1 MADRHYTLEEAEA
14 ALPWV
19 RDAIDSMRT
28 ATTELLDARTKLSA
42 LLEAI
47 RSNGGSTHDQEVHD
61 LRSRVEEST
70 EALRLPLEEF
80 ENKGIIIRD
89 LQRGLID
96 FPALRNGREVYLCWL
111 YGEERIDYW
120 HELDTGFAGRR
131 PL

>member
-19 RDAIDSMRT
+19 RDAIDTMREAT
-28 ATTELLDARTKLSA
+28 ANLLDARTKLSA

-47 RSNGGSTHDQEVHD
+47 RSNGGSTHDEEVHD
-61 LRSRVEEST
+61 LRSRVEKST
-70 EALRLPLEEF
+70 ETLRQPLEEF
-80 ENKGIIIRD
+80 ENSGIIIRD

-96 FPALRNGREVYLCWL
+96 FPALRDGREVYLCWL

-120 HELDTGFAGRR
+120 HELDTGFAGRQ

>member
-14 ALPWV
+14 TLPWV
-19 RDAIDSMRT
+19 RDAIDSMRK
-28 ATTELLDARTKLSA
+28 ATLELLDARTKLSA
-42 LLEAI
+42 LFETI
-47 RSNGGSTHDQEVHD
+47 RSNGGSTHEQEVHD
-61 LRSRVEEST
+61 LRTRVENST

-80 ENKGIIIRD
+80 ENRGIIIRD

-96 FPALRNGREVYLCWL
+96 FPALRDDREVYLCWL

-120 HELDTGFAGRR
+120 HELDTGFAGRQ

>member
-19 RDAIDSMRT
+19 RDAVDSMREAT
-28 ATTELLDARTKLSA
+28 AELLDARAKLSA

-47 RSNGGSTHDQEVHD
+47 HSNGGSTHEEEMHE
-61 LRSRVEEST
+61 LRSQVEKST

-80 ENKGIIIRD
+80 ESRGIIIRD

-96 FPALRNGREVYLCWL
+96 FPALRDDREVYLCWI

-120 HELDTGFAGRR
+120 HELDTGFAGRQ

>member
-1 MADRHYTLEEAEA
+1 MADRYYTHEEAEA

-19 RDAIDSMRT
+19 RDAIDSMRV
-28 ATTELLDARTKLSA
+28 ATLELLDARTKLSA

-61 LRSRVEEST
+61 LRSRVEKST

-80 ENKGIIIRD
+80 ENRGIIIRD

-96 FPALRNGREVYLCWL
+96 FLALRDGREVYLCWL
-111 YGEERIDYW
+111 YGEERIEYW
-120 HELDTGFAGRR
+120 HDLDTGFAGRE

>member
-1 MADRHYTLEEAEA
+1 MADRHYNLQEAEA

-19 RDAIDSMRT
+19 RDAIDSMREAT
-28 ATTELLDARTKLSA
+28 AELLDARKKLGV

-47 RSNGGSTHDQEVHD
+47 RSNGGSTHEEEVHD
-61 LRSRVEEST
+61 LRSRVGKST

-80 ENKGIIIRD
+80 ESRGIIIRD

-96 FPALRNGREVYLCWL
+96 FPALRDDREVYLCWL

-120 HELDTGFAGRR
+120 HEVDTGFAGRQ

>member
-19 RDAIDSMRT
+19 RNAIDSMREAT
-28 ATTELLDARTKLSA
+28 AELLDARTKLSA
-42 LLEAI
+42 LMETI
-47 RSNGGSTHDQEVHD
+47 RSNGGSTHEEEVD
-61 LRSRVEEST
+61 VVRSRVEKST

-80 ENKGIIIRD
+80 ESRGIIIRD

-96 FPALRNGREVYLCWL
+96 FVALRDGREVYLCWL

-120 HELDTGFAGRR
+120 HELDTGFAGRQ

>member
-1 MADRHYTLEEAEA
+1 MADRHYTLDEAEA

-28 ATTELLDARTKLSA
+28 ATLELLDARTKLSA
-42 LLEAI
+42 LLETI
-47 RSNGGSTHDQEVHD
+47 RSNGGSTHEQEVHD
-61 LRSRVEEST
+61 LRTHVEKST

-80 ENKGIIIRD
+80 ENRGIIIRD

-96 FPALRNGREVYLCWL
+96 FPTLRDDREVYLCWI

-120 HELDTGFAGRR
+120 HELDTGFAGRQ

>member
-14 ALPWV
+14 SLPWV
-19 RDAIDSMRT
+19 GDAIDAMRE
-28 ATTELLDARTKLSA
+28 ATMELLDARTKLSA

-47 RSNGGSTHDQEVHD
+47 RSNGGSTHEEEVD
-61 LRSRVEEST
+61 DARSRVEKST

-80 ENKGIIIRD
+80 EERGIIIRD

-96 FPALRNGREVYLCWL
+96 FPAMREGREVYLCWI

-120 HELDTGFAGRR
+120 HEIDTGFAGRQ

>member
-19 RDAIDSMRT
+19 RSAIDSMREAT
-28 ATTELLDARTKLSA
+28 AELLDARTKLSA
-42 LLEAI
+42 LMETI
-47 RSNGGSTHDQEVHD
+47 RSNGGSTHEEEVD
-61 LRSRVEEST
+61 VVRSRVEKST

-80 ENKGIIIRD
+80 ESRGIIIRD

-96 FPALRNGREVYLCWL
+96 FVALRDGREVYLCWL

-120 HELDTGFAGRR
+120 HELDTGFAGRQ

>member
-1 MADRHYTLEEAEA
+1 MADRHYTLDEAEA

-28 ATTELLDARTKLSA
+28 ATLELLDARTKLSA
-42 LLEAI
+42 LLETI
-47 RSNGGSTHDQEVHD
+47 RSNGGSTHEQEVHD
-61 LRSRVEEST
+61 LRTRVEKST

-80 ENKGIIIRD
+80 EKREIIIRD

-96 FPALRNGREVYLCWL
+96 FPALREDREVYLCWL
-111 YGEERIDYW
+111 YGEQRIDYW
-120 HELDTGFAGRR
+120 HELDTGFASRQ

>member
-19 RDAIDSMRT
+19 RDAIDSMRK
-28 ATTELLDARTKLSA
+28 ATLELLDARTKLSV

-61 LRSRVEEST
+61 LRSRVEKST

-96 FPALRNGREVYLCWL
+96 FPALRDGREVYLCWL
-111 YGEERIDYW
+111 YGEEHIDYW
-120 HELDTGFAGRR
+120 HELDTGFAGRE

>member
-1 MADRHYTLEEAEA
+1 MADRYYTHEEAEA

-19 RDAIDSMRT
+19 RDAIDSMRV
-28 ATTELLDARTKLSA
+28 ATLELLDARTKLSA

-61 LRSRVEEST
+61 LRSRVEKST

-80 ENKGIIIRD
+80 ENRGIIIRD

-96 FPALRNGREVYLCWL
+96 FPALRDGREVYLCWL
-111 YGEERIDYW
+111 YGEERIEYW
-120 HELDTGFAGRR
+120 HELDTGFAGRE

>member
-1 MADRHYTLEEAEA
+1 MREA
-14 ALPWV
+14 
-19 RDAIDSMRT
+19 T
-28 ATTELLDARTKLSA
+28 AELLDARTKLSV

-47 RSNGGSTHDQEVHD
+47 RSNGGSTHEEEMHD
-61 LRSRVEEST
+61 LRSRVENST

-80 ENKGIIIRD
+80 ENRGIIIRD

-96 FPALRNGREVYLCWL
+96 FPALQDDREVYLCWL

-120 HELDTGFAGRR
+120 HELDTGFAGRQ